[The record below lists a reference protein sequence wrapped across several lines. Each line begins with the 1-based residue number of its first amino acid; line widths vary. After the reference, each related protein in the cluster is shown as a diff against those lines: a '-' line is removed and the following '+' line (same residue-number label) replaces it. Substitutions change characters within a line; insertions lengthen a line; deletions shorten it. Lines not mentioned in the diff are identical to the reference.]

1 MAVRAVST
9 ATPGR
14 YSRTEFIYIGEDEP
28 LSQLVAPAHQENLG
42 TPLNSMNIIR
52 EHRDELT
59 PGTEQIYGQALLSL
73 VKPGCSSRLMEE
85 SDAKASLKYVAGK
98 VVTRAEKRKAEAAAA
113 AEAEEARNME
123 MGALRAAKRAAIAA
137 RPGPTAYWVDNV
149 LCPHAY

>member
-1 MAVRAVST
+1 M

-14 YSRTEFIYIGEDEP
+14 YSRTEVIYIGDDET
-28 LSQLVAPAHQENLG
+28 LSQRVALGNKENLG
-42 TPLNSMNIIR
+42 TPLNSMKIVH

-85 SDAKASLKYVAGK
+85 SDAKDSLKYVAGK
-98 VVTRAEKRKAEAAAA
+98 VETRAAKRKAEAAAA
-113 AEAEEARNME
+113 EAAREARNME